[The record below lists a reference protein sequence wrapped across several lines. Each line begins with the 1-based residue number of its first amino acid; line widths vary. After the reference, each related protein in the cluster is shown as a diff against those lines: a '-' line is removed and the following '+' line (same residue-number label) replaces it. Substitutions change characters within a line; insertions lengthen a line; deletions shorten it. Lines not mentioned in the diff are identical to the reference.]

1 MKRLI
6 TATAALTVLLAPTA
20 HATGNRGGEPALE
33 ARAILPADASFPAPF
48 AGVINTDPAP
58 APNAVQPVG
67 GFSAL
72 LDAGNGDYY
81 AMPENGFG
89 NKANSRSFI
98 LRLYRVKPSWRTEWS
113 GKGTVT
119 VKSAIT
125 LSDPDEKVPFPIV
138 NETTPERILTGGDFD
153 IESVRQAPDGT
164 FYFGEEFGPFILH
177 VDAQGRVLD
186 APVSIPRIAGQP
198 RVMSPDNPYLFG
210 RPNNLGGSSGFEA
223 MALSADGKFLYP
235 FLEGAVIGDD
245 PLVRRVYEFD
255 IKERRYTGRTWTYRM
270 TQTGLFV
277 SDAVAFGRDQLI
289 VTERDNGQGAAAT
302 WKKAFIVDAPDRR
315 PNLAKREIVD
325 LLDVKD
331 SGGISLFG
339 ARPGDFGLGNPFKF
353 PYTTVEAVLP
363 LSGNQLA
370 FVNDTNFGSTG
381 RNANLPDYS
390 DFIALKV
397 PGIK

>member
-1 MKRLI
+1 MRKLMLASMA
-6 TATAALTVLLAPTA
+6 ATAMLAPVA
-20 HATGNRGGEPALE
+20 QAAEPKLE

-48 AGVINTDPAP
+48 SGVINTDPVP
-58 APNAVQPVG
+58 APGATQPVG

-72 LDAGNGDYY
+72 IDAGDGDFW
-81 AMPENGFG
+81 AMPDNGFG

-98 LRLYRVKPSWRTEWS
+98 LRLYKVKPNWRTEWS
-113 GKGTVT
+113 GKGTVN

-138 NETTPERILTGGDFD
+138 NENTEERILTGGDFD

-164 FYFGEEFGPFILH
+164 FFFGEEFGPFIVH
-177 VDAQGRVLD
+177 VDATGKVLD
-186 APVSIPRIAGQP
+186 APVGIPRIAGQKP
-198 RVMSPDNPYLFG
+198 VRSPDNPFLSG
-210 RPNNLGGSSGFEA
+210 RASNLGNSGGFEA
-223 MALSADGKFLYP
+223 MALSHDGKTLYP
-235 FLEGAVIGDD
+235 ILEGAVAGDD

-255 IKERRYTGRTWTYRM
+255 VSGRRYTGRTWNYRL
-270 TQTGLFV
+270 TAGGGANV

-289 VTERDNGQGAAAT
+289 VTERDNGQGAAAL
-302 WKKAFIVDAPDRR
+302 WKKAFVIDVPDRR

-325 LLDVKD
+325 LIDIKD
-331 SGGISLFG
+331 KEGISLFG

-353 PYTTVEAVLP
+353 PYATVEAVLP
-363 LSGNQLA
+363 LSGNELA

-390 DFIALKV
+390 DFIVLKV